1 MTHADPPRPPPSTT
15 PAAPAVPTAPAASP
29 DAGAAPA
36 PVDWSE
42 ESTAGEEDPGASLDL
57 ALDPPTP
64 SGADAPTPSSPPA
77 AR

>member
-1 MTHADPPRPPPSTT
+1 MTHADPPRPPLSTT
-15 PAAPAVPTAPAASP
+15 PAAPAVPAAPAAST

-57 ALDPPTP
+57 ALDPPAP
-64 SGADAPTPSSPPA
+64 PGAQAPTPPSPPA